1 MPAPAFC
8 LSLSK
13 SSEELADA
21 LKRRLAPPEALAD
34 AAARG
39 VSNLVV
45 DHLRARNASAS
56 HREGFPQ
63 TGYWSKAAEATVT
76 ERQGC
81 VARVVVRAPGIR
93 LHRYGGTVRP
103 TSGRSLA
110 IPARAEV
117 AGVWPREYAQ
127 KSGSGLF
134 LWWPK
139 GRQAGALARRE
150 ASGHLTILWWLVGA
164 THHKE
169 DPTVLPDE
177 ARLKVA
183 ASDAALDAL
192 DAYRAGG
199 AA

>member
-1 MPAPAFC
+1 MPAPAF
-8 LSLSK
+8 SLALQGDA
-13 SSEELADA
+13 ELADA

-63 TGYWSKAAEATVT
+63 SGYWAKAAEATVA

-81 VARVVVRAPGIR
+81 VARVVVRAPGIA
-93 LHRYGGTVRP
+93 LHYKGGTVRP
-103 TSGRSLA
+103 TGGKSLA

-117 AGVWPREYAQ
+117 AGVWPREYSQA
-127 KSGSGLF
+127 SGSGLF

-139 GRQAGALARRE
+139 GRKAGALARRE
-150 ASGHLTILWWLVGA
+150 GSGHLTILWWLVGA
-164 THHKE
+164 THHKP
-169 DPTVLPDE
+169 DPTVLPDAE
-177 ARLKVA
+177 QLKTA
-183 ASDAALDAL
+183 AFDAALSAL
-192 DAYRAGG
+192 DAYKAGRS
-199 AA
+199 A

>member
-1 MPAPAFC
+1 MSAPAFS
-8 LSLSK
+8 LSLK
-13 SSEELADA
+13 GDAELADA
-21 LKRRLAPPEALAD
+21 LERRLVPPEALAD

-56 HREGFPQ
+56 HREGFPS

-81 VARVVVRAPGIR
+81 VARIIVRAPGIR

-103 TSGRSLA
+103 TSGKSLA

-117 AGVWPREYAQ
+117 AGVWPREFTQ
-127 KSGSGLF
+127 QSKSGLF

-139 GRQAGALARRE
+139 GRKAGALAKRE
-150 ASGHLTILWWLVGA
+150 GSGHLTILWWLVGA
-164 THHKE
+164 THHKP
-169 DPTVLPDE
+169 DPTVLPDDSQ
-177 ARLKVA
+177 LKDA
-183 ASDAALDAL
+183 AFVAALDAL
-192 DAYRAGG
+192 DAYKAGRS
-199 AA
+199 A

>member
-1 MPAPAFC
+1 MPAPAFS
-8 LSLSK
+8 LSLPSD
-13 SSEELADA
+13 SEIAEA
-21 LKRRLAPPEALAD
+21 LERRIAPPEALAD

-63 TGYWSKAAEATVT
+63 TGYWAKAAEDVT
-76 ERQGC
+76 TQRQGC
-81 VARVVVRAPGIR
+81 VASIVVHAPGIR

-117 AGVWPREYAQ
+117 AGVWPREYSQ
-127 KSGSGLF
+127 REGTGLF

-139 GRQAGALARRE
+139 GRKAGALARRE
-150 ASGHLTILWWLVGA
+150 GSGHLTILWWLVGA
-164 THHKE
+164 THHKA
-169 DPTVLPDE
+169 DDTVLPDE
-177 ARLKVA
+177 SQLKVA
-183 ASDAALDAL
+183 AFDAALDAL
-192 DAYRAGG
+192 DAYKAGRG
-199 AA
+199 A